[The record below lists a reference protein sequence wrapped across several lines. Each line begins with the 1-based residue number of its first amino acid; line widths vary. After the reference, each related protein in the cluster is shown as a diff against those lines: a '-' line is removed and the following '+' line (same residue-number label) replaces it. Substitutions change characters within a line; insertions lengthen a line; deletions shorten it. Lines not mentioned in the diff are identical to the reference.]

1 MAGIVSGSIELGGL
15 AQRLTQTPTPIKYLW
30 IQTPIENKGVVFIGS
45 WREGESLEDI
55 KWNGDPMPPGPAVA
69 PGVDKEFTFRHHAK
83 EAPCN
88 LSEIFV
94 VGKEH
99 GDVISYLAITT

>member
-45 WREGESLEDI
+45 WREGESLDHI
-55 KWNGDPMPPGPAVA
+55 ANAAPIPPGPAVA
-69 PGVDKEFTFRHHAK
+69 PGVDKEFIFRHHAK

-88 LSEIFV
+88 LNEIFV

>member
-1 MAGIVSGSIELGGL
+1 MVGIVTGSIVIEELVL
-15 AQRLTQTPTPIKYLW
+15 PLSEIPTLIKYLW

-45 WREGESLEDI
+45 WREGESLDHI
-55 KWNGDPMPPGPAVA
+55 ANGDPIPPGPAVL
-69 PGVDKEFTFRHHAK
+69 PGVDKEFTFRHDAK

-88 LSEIFV
+88 LSDICV
-94 VGKEH
+94 VGKEY